1 MAKFLSKDDFA
12 KIVSNAPLVSIDL
25 CILKSRKLLVGKRKN
40 PPARNYFFV
49 PGGRILKSELI
60 SNALK
65 RILGEELGLR
75 IKSNKIQSI
84 KTLGIYE
91 HFYKDNFLNNKKFDT
106 HYVVLAYLIPFE
118 SLMKVNYGNIFEQH
132 SEYKWLELN
141 SINNKSL
148 RIHKN
153 TIKYLENPLIKNTL

>member
-153 TIKYLENPLIKNTL
+153 TMKYLENPLIKNAL